1 MDRRSSAVVKTTI
14 ILSSAELKRRAVAII
29 NGLALD
35 PVHEVV
41 IREHKKNRS
50 LEQNAFY
57 WEILT
62 IIGNALGESKEAV
75 AERYKD
81 KFLVQ
86 IYERDDPEYAEMVQS
101 LREVWKQ
108 GMKKEAVN
116 LRKRIVS
123 FTSTTSANV
132 SQMAEYLTNIERD
145 AASLG
150 IRLPFY
156 E

>member
-1 MDRRSSAVVKTTI
+1 MKTTI
-14 ILSSAELKRRAVAII
+14 ILSSAELKRRAVAVIET
-29 NGLALD
+29 LPLD
-35 PVHEVV
+35 GPVHEVV
-41 IREHKKNRS
+41 IRPYKKNRS

-57 WEILT
+57 WDILT

-150 IRLPFY
+150 IRLPFN